1 MSYRNLLLHE
11 CRSLSRFKSLDA
23 FNESFM
29 YAMKEYKDQF
39 SKSELVAIKEIKNR
53 GVAAYG
59 VVGAKLGTIIKD
71 AAHRL
76 GFICPSRRTFE
87 RAITKAKKLG
97 ILKVVNRKQ
106 KDQAGK
112 EKNILGHSIY
122 VFELFSSDT
131 QMAER
136 EPEKLA
142 ERENAEDPCPTS
154 HSDEKEES
162 DTSEFNARS
171 LKSLKIRTLDASF
184 TPSYVPVEFKEH
196 VQRYFDNAE
205 LIKNLWLR
213 VKMDKKK
220 ESKRQAQV
228 EKNGGTLADYYAL
241 EVLAAKEAFKQ
252 TIYAKKK
259 NRIQS
264 NLYKYFYG
272 TFHNV
277 LAKEINVHYPNT
289 DNPFLKAMDV
299 ILNMKD
305 AAVKPKQ
312 QVTALFSHEEETTL
326 DDFEAINAEFN

>member
-1 MSYRNLLLHE
+1 MSYRELLLHE
-11 CRSLSRFKSLDA
+11 CRSLSKFKSLDA

-39 SKSELVAIKEIKNR
+39 SKGELIALKEIKNR
-53 GVAAYG
+53 GVKAYG

-71 AAHRL
+71 AVHRL
-76 GFICPSRRTFE
+76 GNICPSRSTFE

-97 ILKVVNRKQ
+97 VLKVVNRKQ

-131 QMAER
+131 QLKER
-136 EPEKLA
+136 EFSQLT
-142 ERENAEDPCPTS
+142 ERENSETTS
-154 HSDEKEES
+154 GTDSLDRKNES

-184 TPSYVPVEFKEH
+184 TPSYVPMEFKEL
-196 VQRYFDNAE
+196 VQRYFDDAE

-213 VKMDKKK
+213 VTMNKRKQD
-220 ESKRQAQV
+220 KRQQQV
-228 EKNGGTLADYYAL
+228 KKNGGTLADYNAL
-241 EVLAAKEAFKQ
+241 EVFAAKEAFKQ
-252 TIYAKKK
+252 TIYAYKK
-259 NRIQS
+259 NKVQS
-264 NLYKYFYG
+264 NMYKYFYG

-277 LAKEINVHYPNT
+277 LARKVNEHYPNT

-299 ILNMKD
+299 ILNMKNTV
-305 AAVKPKQ
+305 VKP
-312 QVTALFSHEEETTL
+312 TTTPLFEQEDQPTL
-326 DDFEAINAEFN
+326 DDFAEINAEFN